1 MMMLIVILIIIILI
15 IYTLMWMVI
24 LHITYD
30 RCDGTWGIAVINR
43 EEPDQIVVACN
54 GSPMV
59 IGLGQV
65 SDTLE

>member
-1 MMMLIVILIIIILI
+1 
-15 IYTLMWMVI
+15 MWMVI